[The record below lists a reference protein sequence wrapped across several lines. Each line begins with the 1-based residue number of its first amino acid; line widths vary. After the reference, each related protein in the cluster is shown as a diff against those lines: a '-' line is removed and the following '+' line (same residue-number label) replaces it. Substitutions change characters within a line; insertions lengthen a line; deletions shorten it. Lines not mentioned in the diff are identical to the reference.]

1 MSIALWALVLH
12 QSFSQTCQ
20 SVSMVFN
27 VYNFAQLTVTRL
39 KAKSVNISTVY
50 INDYE
55 GLMFRFQKGWNSYIQ
70 IKISIGTFYRK
81 PVNKSTFLQI

>member
-12 QSFSQTCQ
+12 QSYSQTCQ

-39 KAKSVNISTVY
+39 KAKSVNISIV
-50 INDYE
+50 
-55 GLMFRFQKGWNSYIQ
+55 
-70 IKISIGTFYRK
+70 
-81 PVNKSTFLQI
+81 